1 MIEQMKEAVAAPE
14 NAEAANATPNAE
26 HVDSVPKPKVNDLV
40 RDAKKEAY
48 DRGRRDAL
56 AENALSTQGMPQ
68 TPQPEMQ
75 QPVPQPPVQPQVQQP
90 AMVAQ
95 PQPMGQ
101 PVGMGGMPQMSPAD
115 IQQMIRQEAQ
125 NLMQQHQQQN
135 AWQQTVNQFVGKVN
149 AGPQKYADF
158 ESVVAPLQ
166 LDKNPHLV
174 HLTNLVDNTVD
185 VLHDLGNNGPKVAI
199 LNELARTNP
208 QMAVREIQNL
218 SNSIKANEMA
228 TKSANP
234 NEPLSQVKP
243 STVTTDG
250 GSPLTIGELRK
261 KDYLRA

>member
-1 MIEQMKEAVAAPE
+1 MIEQMKEAVPVE
-14 NAEAANATPNAE
+14 NAEAVNAAPNAE

-68 TPQPEMQ
+68 TPQPDLQ
-75 QPVPQPPVQPQVQQP
+75 QPGQQPLSQPQGQQP
-90 AMVAQ
+90 AMTGQ
-95 PQPMGQ
+95 PQQATGQ
-101 PVGMGGMPQMSPAD
+101 SVGMGGMPQMSPAD

-228 TKSANP
+228 TKAASP

-243 STVTTDG
+243 STVTTDS
-250 GSPLTIGELRK
+250 GSPLTITELRK